1 MTFSVYVYDIQCAAW
16 FDKVEVY
23 KHTIFKINT
32 IIWNVIPAPKT
43 CSDNCDIIIPILWEL
58 ISADTAH

>member
-1 MTFSVYVYDIQCAAW
+1 MYMTAAW

-43 CSDNCDIIIPILWEL
+43 CSDNCDIIISILWEF